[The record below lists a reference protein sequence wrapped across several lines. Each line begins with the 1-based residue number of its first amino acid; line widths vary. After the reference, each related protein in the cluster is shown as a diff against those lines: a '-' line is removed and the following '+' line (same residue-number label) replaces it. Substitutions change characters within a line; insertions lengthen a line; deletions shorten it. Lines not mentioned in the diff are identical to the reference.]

1 MGNLRSWQKIDKIK
15 LVVAVILVVL
25 TAFLYF
31 GDRFEVSAVTAVA
44 TDRPAMETETVTQS
58 PTRTDIPAI
67 IDGPTDT
74 PTPTSSPTEIESPP
88 PTITEPPTITP
99 TFTPTISPTPTAAQD
114 ICSLALESRLEVG
127 MTVTVKTNLN
137 FRVSPGLDQEI
148 LLVNIPGNRLEIIG
162 GPICIPHLD
171 GAYMWWQVQRMDGD
185 VGWSAEG
192 SLTHIYYFLEPETE

>member
-88 PTITEPPTITP
+88 PTITP
-99 TFTPTISPTPTAAQD
+99 TFTPTISPTPTAARD

-192 SLTHIYYFLEPETE
+192 SLTRIYYFLEPETE